1 MYISFSSFLR
11 CDRPLP
17 RPFARLVGNGLLSY
31 LRPRIQSICVN
42 LYPTNPDAVDDD
54 LCQNILRDS
63 LDPGAINVMI
73 SGTKLPTP
81 RTYNEVVAADFGQ
94 SGLARVE
101 SQFTGPILLAQG
113 ILDPLNDAKGRAR
126 MLKTLRDGIQVA
138 ELEGG
143 HCPHDEIP
151 ERVACAMVKWMKDT
165 KAERMAMIRR
175 SLQTQQG

>member
-1 MYISFSSFLR
+1 MLWSFLFSSFSL
-11 CDRPLP
+11 RPLN
-17 RPFARLVGNGLLSY
+17 RFVARVVGNGLLSY

-42 LYPTNPDAVDDD
+42 LYPTNPAAVNED

-94 SGLARVE
+94 PYSEGVRE
-101 SQFTGPILLAQG
+101 SQFKGPVLVAQG
-113 ILDPLNDAKGRAR
+113 ILDPLNDAKGRAGQ
-126 MLKTLRDGIQVA
+126 LKTLRKGIEVA
-138 ELEGG
+138 ELQGG

-151 ERVACAMVKWMKDT
+151 EEVASAVLRWWDGT
-165 KAERMAMIRR
+165 RHERQI
-175 SLQTQQG
+175 LKKVQVEV